1 VPPSAAP
8 AGASSGGWQ
17 AGGPPSAP
25 RIGWVLPLRPM
36 TVADILDGAF
46 QVLRRIFVP
55 ALILLLVL
63 VAPVQALSNLLLQVL
78 GPGTQAFD
86 PFAVDPIVDAGTPV
100 TDGQLAALFGFGTL
114 LGIVSF
120 VVNIITG
127 AAVVAL
133 ALQAD
138 RGEKPDA
145 LRAVRNTL
153 ARFWAITGAT
163 LLLLLGG
170 GAAVVGVVLVG
181 VLLAFLGPVGFVL
194 LVVLVVPLGIAG
206 VLLWAALSSLVIPVA
221 VVERA
226 GPIRTL
232 ARVIWVLRER
242 FWRVIGITA
251 LVAIVL
257 IAATLGLGVVA
268 QIVALLAGPFAWIL
282 QTIGDLVVSAVV
294 VPVTGVAALLVYLD
308 TRIRREGLDLHV
320 RAGRVAPW

>member
-1 VPPSAAP
+1 
-8 AGASSGGWQ
+8 
-17 AGGPPSAP
+17 
-25 RIGWVLPLRPM
+25 M
-36 TVADILDGAF
+36 TVADVLDGAF

-63 VAPVQALSNLLLQVL
+63 VAPVQALGNLLLQVVAP
-78 GPGTQAFD
+78 GPTTFD
-86 PFAVDPIVDAGTPV
+86 PFAVDAGAPITE
-100 TDGQLAALFGFGTL
+100 GQLAALFGFGTL
-114 LGIVSF
+114 LGIVGF

-145 LRAVRNTL
+145 LRAVKDTL

-170 GAAVVGVVLVG
+170 GAALLGVALLG
-181 VLLAFLGPVGFVL
+181 VLLAFLGPLGVVL
-194 LVVLVVPLGIAG
+194 LVVLLVPLGLTG
-206 VLLWAALSSLVIPVA
+206 GLLWVALSSLVIPVA

-232 ARVIWVLRER
+232 ARVFWVLRER
-242 FWRVIGITA
+242 FWRVVGVTA
-251 LVAIVL
+251 LLGIVL
-257 IAATLGLGVVA
+257 LAATFGLGLVTQLVA
-268 QIVALLAGPFAWIL
+268 VLGGPIAWVL
-282 QTIGDLVVSAVV
+282 QTIGDLVVSALV

-308 TRIRREGLDLHV
+308 TRIRREGLDLQV
-320 RAGRVAPW
+320 RSGQVAPW